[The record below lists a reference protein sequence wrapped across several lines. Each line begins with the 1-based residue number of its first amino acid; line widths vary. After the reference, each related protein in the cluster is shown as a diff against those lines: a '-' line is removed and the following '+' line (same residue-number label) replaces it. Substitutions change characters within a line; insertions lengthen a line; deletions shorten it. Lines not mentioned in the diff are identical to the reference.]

1 MRIANRPR
9 SPTPAP
15 AAPAITPNE
24 INVRHCH
31 SLADFTAC
39 IETERAIWRG
49 ADIDL
54 VPLPLF
60 AVAAE
65 TGGQVLGAFEGDRMV
80 GFTLAI
86 AGLHGRHPFL
96 HSHMTGV
103 LEAYRN
109 RGIGRSL
116 KLFQRDDALSRGVTL
131 IEWTFDPLQMANAYF
146 NLVRLGA
153 IVRRLLP
160 NLYGITTSPLHSGLP
175 TDRLVAEWPLR
186 SARVRRA
193 ISAQTP
199 RKAIQRSRPPKAENT
214 KNAKKLVRVQV
225 PAGIEQL
232 AHQRPDE
239 AARLQAEIRLELVHW
254 FARGYAATSVEIDA
268 AGGTYLLQPYTS
280 EAR

>member
-9 SPTPAP
+9 SLAPTR
-15 AAPAITPNE
+15 AAPVVVPNE

-86 AGLHGRHPFL
+86 VGLRGRHPFL

-193 ISAQTP
+193 ISAHIP
-199 RKAIQRSRPPKAENT
+199 GKASLRSRAPNAENT
-214 KNAKKLVRVQV
+214 KKLVRVQV

-232 AHQRPDE
+232 AHQPPDE
-239 AARLQAEIRLELVHW
+239 ATRLQAEIRLELEHW

-268 AGGTYLLQPYTS
+268 AGGAYLLQPYSS